1 MTYTST
7 QTADSIA
14 TPTVAVATKST
25 VTNIKKLKIYL
36 SDESKDR
43 HNIKKVRK

>member
-7 QTADSIA
+7 QIVDLTVR
-14 TPTVAVATKST
+14 PTVAAATKST

-36 SDESKDR
+36 SDESKSR
-43 HNIKKVRK
+43 HNIKKVR